1 MIEAI
6 AFIALISVFGMI
18 SATLRAAKKSS
29 GSARPQ
35 RAPERPQTVRGGAP
49 AAKAAMAY
57 GGSPL
62 GKAGMAFGVPA
73 GAQPGRNDT
82 SGFAPAFDRSEGEQS
97 AFESF
102 DADAAFG
109 ADAVREGDDPCHDD
123 MTPVAFGEAES
134 KPAYAFDAADLAKGF
149 VIGEILNRK
158 RR

>member
-57 GGSPL
+57 GGSPA

-73 GAQPGRNDT
+73 GAQPGRT
-82 SGFAPAFDRSEGEQS
+82 TR
-97 AFESF
+97 
-102 DADAAFG
+102 AALRPHLT
-109 ADAVREGDDPCHDD
+109 AVRENKARLSRLTQKRPLARTPCARA
-123 MTPVAFGEAES
+123 MI
-134 KPAYAFDAADLAKGF
+134 PATTT
-149 VIGEILNRK
+149 
-158 RR
+158 